1 MKVFFETPV
10 NAWIDAPGNR
20 REWEIFLASVIS
32 NAPPGSI
39 ATDAAVADVV
49 IHSSNEQIGDRCTAS
64 LIRPLAKADIERFVW
79 DWGDRPT
86 GRHSGFYCS
95 LPSSLFDADRH
106 RTFCYPIAFNEMI
119 EEFPQP
125 DAKYNFG
132 FIGGL
137 TAGVR
142 GRLFRYLRPRE
153 SSDNAIYKI
162 QGADWH
168 KVSDRNGSSIKD
180 EYADFLRTTKFILC
194 PRGYGVGTARLF
206 EAMKAG
212 RVPVIISN
220 GYVPPAGIDWT
231 ACSIAIRENEIST
244 LPVVL
249 AARLQDWPQ
258 MASAARAAW
267 EHNFSEHHLIRNMLE
282 QLKKMRG
289 SAVRTDL
296 AYRIS
301 YSVRI
306 VGILTS
312 QKIRPSVGRMR
323 RRLTSLT
330 NPATAFSK
338 PSRPSQ
344 DF

>member
-1 MKVFFETPV
+1 
-10 NAWIDAPGNR
+10 
-20 REWEIFLASVIS
+20 
-32 NAPPGSI
+32 
-39 ATDAAVADVV
+39 
-49 IHSSNEQIGDRCTAS
+49 
-64 LIRPLAKADIERFVW
+64 
-79 DWGDRPT
+79 
-86 GRHSGFYCS
+86 
-95 LPSSLFDADRH
+95 
-106 RTFCYPIAFNEMI
+106 
-119 EEFPQP
+119 
-125 DAKYNFG
+125 
-132 FIGGL
+132 
-137 TAGVR
+137 VR

-180 EYADFLRTTKFILC
+180 EYADFLRMTKFILC